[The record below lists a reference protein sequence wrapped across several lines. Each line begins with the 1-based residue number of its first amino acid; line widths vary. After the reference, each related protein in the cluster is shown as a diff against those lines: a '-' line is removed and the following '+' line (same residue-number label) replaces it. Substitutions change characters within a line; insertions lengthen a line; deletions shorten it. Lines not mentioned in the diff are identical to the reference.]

1 MEEIVFEAFDNA
13 YKRYNQLQKYV
24 QRFFAHS
31 QKYDDFKRFSS
42 IDILIMLDAYL
53 IFIINEHILKDRTV
67 ESESRKLIYQIF
79 DYSYQKNYEDKIN
92 VLIQE
97 IKLQEDTKRKEDEF
111 YGLHLLMQICA
122 WICNFESI
130 EPNTELNNAVNELGR
145 FLSSVAKLGS
155 LSSNRNINL
164 LKQELKADILKYDEQ
179 KLMNYTNIFDSWN
192 SYLSNQKSLPQ
203 SKSAQ
208 IQLNEMIGLQN
219 VKDEIR
225 TLVNFVRVNTLRDQ
239 FGLKSTKINYHMVFT
254 GNPGTGKTTVAR
266 LLSTILKE
274 LGVVTKGHLVETDRS
289 RLVAGY
295 VGQTALNVKR
305 VVEEAI
311 GGVLFIDEAYS
322 LSRYEGEH
330 DFGREAIDTLVKL
343 MEDHRANLVVIVAGY
358 PTEMKRFI
366 ESNPGLRSR
375 FGKYL
380 HFDDYSSEELA
391 EIFSL
396 LCKNEGLKPT
406 SELLTKLLELITR
419 FDFKTKYGGNARG
432 IRNLFERTLLNQAN
446 RLSNLENPSKFDL
459 CTITGDDISL

>member
-1 MEEIVFEAFDNA
+1 MEEIIFEAFDNA
-13 YKRYNQLQKYV
+13 YKSYNKLQKYA
-24 QRFFAHS
+24 QRFVAHS
-31 QKYDDFKRFSS
+31 QKHDDFKRFSS
-42 IDILIMLDAYL
+42 TDIHIMLDAYL
-53 IFIINEHILKDRTV
+53 IFIINEHILKNQTV
-67 ESESRKLIYQIF
+67 KSELRKLIHQVF
-79 DYSYQKNYEDKIN
+79 DYNNQCNFADKFS
-92 VLIQE
+92 VLIE
-97 IKLQEDTKRKEDEF
+97 DVKSQEDIPKKEDEF
-111 YGLHLLMQICA
+111 YGIHLLMQICA
-122 WICNFESI
+122 WICNYENV
-130 EPNTELNNAVNELGR
+130 ERNAELNSAVNELGR
-145 FLSSVAKLGS
+145 FLSSVARLGS

-164 LKQELKADILKYDEQ
+164 LKQELRADISKYDEQ

-192 SYLSNQKSLPQ
+192 SYLSNQKSPQ

-380 HFDDYSSEELA
+380 HFNDYSSEELA
-391 EIFSL
+391 EIFSV

-446 RLSNLENPSKFDL
+446 RLSNHENPSKFDL
-459 CTITGDDISL
+459 CTITSDDISL